1 LATFKRYEDI
11 EVWQLARQ
19 LAKVVYA
26 LTRTGAFAK
35 DYGLKDQIQRA
46 AVSIGSNI
54 AEGFERAGNKEFANF
69 LWIAKG
75 SAGEVGSQLYTAY
88 DVGYVSKDNFEQALQ
103 QSRTIGAKIYRLI
116 ESMSASKLTGVR
128 YRKPE
133 TRNPKLETRNP
144 EPETI

>member
-19 LAKVVYA
+19 LAKGVYA

-46 AVSIGSNI
+46 AVSVGSNI
-54 AEGFERAGNKEFANF
+54 AEGFERAGNKEFISF

-88 DVGYVSKDNFEQALQ
+88 DVGYVSKEDFDQTIQ
-103 QSRTIGAKIYRLI
+103 QSKTIGAKIYRLI
-116 ESMSASKLTGVR
+116 ESMSVSNFTGVR

-133 TRNPKLETRNP
+133 TLNPKP
-144 EPETI
+144 

>member
-19 LAKVVYA
+19 LARDVYA
-26 LTRTGAFAK
+26 LTRMGAFAK
-35 DYGLKDQIQRA
+35 DYGLKEQVQRA

-54 AEGFERAGNKEFANF
+54 AEGFERAGNKEFVNF

-88 DVGYVSKDNFEQALQ
+88 DVGYVSKENFDLILQ
-103 QSRTIGAKIYRLI
+103 QSKTIGAKIYRLI
-116 ESMSASKLTGVR
+116 ESIVGSKFTGVR

-133 TRNPKLETRNP
+133 TLNLKP
-144 EPETI
+144 